1 MRGYSHLISQT
12 ITPIILIAFVLSGTK
27 AAAHHGFG
35 AHYDADQYV
44 TIQGVVTDFEFV
56 NPHSFVYIETIDD
69 AGDTVVRW
77 CEMQARTH
85 MQRKGITAQSFAV
98 GDQIEVGGFQARRD
112 PLGCEFAVGE
122 LADGSILTLRS
133 RAGQSQYSAPV
144 VAADSGVFGM
154 WYRKSF
160 PGAGS
165 ETNPKD
171 VLTSAGAA
179 AHEHYDVL
187 TENPILTCSPVSPV
201 RAWSQP
207 GTPTE
212 IRREGDNVIIHHE
225 FMDVV
230 RVIHINTDEFPED
243 APRTEIGYSIGRF
256 EGGDLLIETGRFSA
270 ASIRAG
276 NLHTEDFHFSERLTI
291 DPDNADLVLTW
302 TATDPRY
309 YSEPL
314 VGSRIMTRTDL
325 TMGRYDCVPE
335 IGHEAHSE

>member
-1 MRGYSHLISQT
+1 M
-12 ITPIILIAFVLSGTK
+12 

-44 TIQGVVTDFEFV
+44 TIEGVVTDFEFV
-56 NPHSFVYIETIDD
+56 NPHSFVYIETTDD

-77 CEMQARTH
+77 CEMQARTQMH
-85 MQRKGITAQSFAV
+85 RKGITAHSFAV
-98 GDQIEVGGFQARRD
+98 GDRITVGGFQARRD
-112 PLGCEFAVGE
+112 PLGCEFAEGV

-133 RAGQSQYSAPV
+133 REGQSLYSAPV
-144 VAADSGVFGM
+144 VTADSGIFGT
-154 WYRKSF
+154 WHRKAF

-171 VLTSAGAA
+171 VLTAAGAA
-179 AHEHYDVL
+179 AHENYDVL

-212 IRREGDNVIIHHE
+212 IRRDGDDVIIRHE

-230 RVIHINTDEFPED
+230 RVIHMNTDGYPGD
-243 APRTEIGYSIGRF
+243 APRTDVGYSIGRF
-256 EGGDLLIETGRFSA
+256 EGGDLLIETAHFSA

-276 NLHTEDFHFSERLTI
+276 NLHTEDFKFSETLTI
-291 DPDNADLVLTW
+291 DPDNGDLVLTW
-302 TATDPRY
+302 TATDPLY

-314 VGSRIMTRTDL
+314 YGSRIMIRTDL
-325 TMGRYDCVPE
+325 AMGRYDCVPE
-335 IGHEAHSE
+335 IGHEARAESPHGPFLLDGDRVQW